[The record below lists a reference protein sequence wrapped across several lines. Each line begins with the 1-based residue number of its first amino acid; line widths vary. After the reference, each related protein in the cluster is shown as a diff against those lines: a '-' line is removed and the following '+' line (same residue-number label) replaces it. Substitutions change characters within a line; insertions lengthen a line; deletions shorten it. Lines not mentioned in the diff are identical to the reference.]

1 MTAALP
7 SWLQRG
13 VADLFPA
20 GDADPDQALAARLA
34 EAEAAGRPLRIK
46 LGIDPTGADIHLGHS
61 ILFRKLRAFQ
71 DAGHTAVLIIGDF
84 TARIGDPTG
93 KSATRVQLSA
103 AEVEANA
110 DTYLVQLGLG
120 QDPERALLD
129 FHTPGRL
136 EVRRNSEWLA
146 GLDLPQVIDLLGTS
160 TVGQMLAKE
169 DFANR
174 YGSGTPISL
183 HEFLYPLLQGYDSVQ
198 VQADVELGG
207 TDQKF
212 NVAMG
217 RDLQRHFGQ
226 RPQFGLLL
234 PILPGLDGVQKMS
247 KSLGNTV
254 GLAELPLDMYSK
266 LEKVPDAV
274 VNDYLTLLTD
284 LDLATL
290 PENPRER
297 QKAMALE
304 ITRQCHGEEAAREA
318 QATAGRVVFVPGVNL
333 SMDLSLTAGQ
343 ASGLEAE
350 GEAIIP
356 TLSLAPVNF
365 PAKAFYLLS
374 AVGLCA
380 SSSEARRQIQGGG
393 VRLDGQKLA
402 DPNQE
407 FSDAAQ
413 LEGKVLQL
421 GKKVFRRMVGGTTVS
436 AAEG

>member
-1 MTAALP
+1 MAVASGDDAGEMAHGASAATAELP
-7 SWLQRG
+7 SWLSRG
-13 VADLFPA
+13 LADLFPA
-20 GDADPDQALAARLA
+20 SLEPGASLDPQQSLGARLA
-34 EAEAAGRPLRIK
+34 EANRQTRPLRIK
-46 LGIDPTGADIHLGHS
+46 LGIDPTGSDIHLGHS

-71 DAGHTAVLIIGDF
+71 NAGHTAVLIIGDF

-110 DTYLVQLGLG
+110 ETYLVQLGLG

-129 FHTPGRL
+129 FTTPGRL

-146 GLDLPQVIDLLGTS
+146 SLDLPQVIELLGTS

-174 YGSGTPISL
+174 YGSGTAIAL

-254 GLAELPLDMYSK
+254 GLDEDALSMYSK
-266 LEKVPDAV
+266 LEKVPDGA

-284 LDLATL
+284 LDLAAL
-290 PENPRER
+290 PENPRQR
-297 QKAMALE
+297 QQAMALA
-304 ITRQCHGEEAAREA
+304 ITAARHGLAAARSA
-318 QATAGRVVFVPGVNL
+318 QADAGLLVSGG
-333 SMDLSLTAGQ
+333 AGTG
-343 ASGLEAE
+343 AAEAE
-350 GEAIIP
+350 VPEV
-356 TLSLAPVNF
+356 SLAAVNF
-365 PAKAFYLLS
+365 PAKAFYLLG
-374 AVGLCA
+374 AVGI
-380 SSSEARRQIQGGG
+380 STSSEAKRRIERGE
-393 VRLDGQKLA
+393 VKLDGVKI
-402 DPNQE
+402 DPQRE
-407 FSDAAQ
+407 FSSPSELDG
-413 LEGKVLQL
+413 LILQWD
-421 GKKVFRRMVGGTTVS
+421 KKTFRRFVVD
-436 AAEG
+436 

>member
-1 MTAALP
+1 MAKGEWGLP
-7 SWLQRG
+7 QWLERG
-13 VADLFPA
+13 VADLFPTGTEA
-20 GDADPDQALAARLA
+20 SDADQQLAARLA
-34 EAEAAGRPLRIK
+34 EAEKAGRPLRIK
-46 LGIDPTGADIHLGHS
+46 LGIDPTGSDIHLGHS

-93 KSATRVQLSA
+93 KSATRVQLTA
-103 AEVEANA
+103 EEVESNA
-110 DTYLVQLGLG
+110 RTYLQQLGQG
-120 QDPERALLD
+120 QDPARALLD
-129 FHTPGRL
+129 FETPGRL

-146 GLDLPQVIDLLGTS
+146 SLDLPKVIELLGIS

-183 HEFLYPLLQGYDSVQ
+183 HEFLYPLLQGYDSVA
-198 VQADVELGG
+198 VQADLELGG

-226 RPQFGLLL
+226 RTQFGMLL
-234 PILPGLDGVQKMS
+234 PILAGLDGVQKMS

-254 GLAELPLDMYSK
+254 GLAEDPLSMYSK
-266 LEKVPDAV
+266 LEKVPDAAV
-274 VNDYLTLLTD
+274 EEYLTLLTN
-284 LDLATL
+284 LDLAAL
-290 PENPRER
+290 PDNPRER

-304 ITRQCHGEEAAREA
+304 VTRQRHGQAAADQA
-318 QATAGRVVFVPGVNL
+318 QADAGKLVGGAKGSGAADAEVP
-333 SMDLSLTAGQ
+333 
-343 ASGLEAE
+343 EA
-350 GEAIIP
+350 
-356 TLSLAPVNF
+356 SLAEVNF

-374 AVGLCA
+374 AVGICA

-393 VRLDGQKLA
+393 VKLDGEKLA

-407 FSDAAQ
+407 FAGPDQ
-413 LEGKVLQL
+413 LVGKVLQL
-421 GKKVFRRMVGGTTVS
+421 GKKTFRRLVAG
-436 AAEG
+436 

>member
-1 MTAALP
+1 MAQADWSLP
-7 SWLQRG
+7 QDLARG
-13 VADLFPA
+13 VADLFPLGELSGA
-20 GDADPDQALAARLA
+20 GSDGDQQLAARIDA
-34 EAEAAGRPLRIK
+34 AQTAGRPLRVK
-46 LGIDPTGADIHLGHS
+46 LGIDPTGTDIHLGHS

-103 AEVEANA
+103 EAVEANA
-110 DTYLVQLGLG
+110 RTYLAQLGEGLPKD
-120 QDPERALLD
+120 QALLD
-129 FHTPGRL
+129 FETPGRL

-146 GLDLPQVIDLLGTS
+146 GLALPEVIELLGVS

-183 HEFLYPLLQGYDSVQ
+183 HEFLYPLLQGYDSHAIE
-198 VQADVELGG
+198 ADLELGG

-226 RPQFGLLL
+226 RPQFGMLL

-254 GLAELPLDMYSK
+254 GLSEDPLSMYSK

-274 VNDYLTLLTD
+274 VDAYLTLLTD
-284 LDLATL
+284 LDLAVL
-290 PENPRER
+290 PANPRER

-304 ITRQCHGEEAAREA
+304 VTRQRHGLAAA
-318 QATAGRVVFVPGVNL
+318 HQAKLDAATLVGGAAGSGAADAEVP
-333 SMDLSLTAGQ
+333 A
-343 ASGLEAE
+343 A
-350 GEAIIP
+350 
-356 TLSLAPVNF
+356 SLAQVNF
-365 PAKAFYLLS
+365 PAKAFYLLA
-374 AVGLCA
+374 AVGICA
-380 SSSEARRQIQGGG
+380 SSSDARRQIQGGG
-393 VRLDGQKLA
+393 VKLDGAKLA

-407 FSDAAQ
+407 FADASE
-413 LEGKVLQL
+413 LDGKVLQL
-421 GKKVFRRMVGGTTVS
+421 GKKTFRRLV
-436 AAEG
+436 A

>member
-1 MTAALP
+1 MAKGEWGLP
-7 SWLQRG
+7 QWLERG
-13 VADLFPA
+13 VADLFPIGTEA
-20 GDADPDQALAARLA
+20 SDADQQLAARLA
-34 EAEAAGRPLRIK
+34 EAEKQGRPLRVK
-46 LGIDPTGADIHLGHS
+46 LGIDPTGSDIHLGHS

-93 KSATRVQLSA
+93 KSATRVQLT
-103 AEVEANA
+103 AEQVEANA
-110 DTYLVQLGLG
+110 RTYLQQLGQG
-120 QDPERALLD
+120 QDPARALLD
-129 FHTPGRL
+129 FETQGRL

-146 GLDLPQVIDLLGTS
+146 SLDLPKVIELLGIS

-183 HEFLYPLLQGYDSVQ
+183 HEFLYPLLQGYDSVA
-198 VQADVELGG
+198 VQADLELGG

-226 RPQFGLLL
+226 RTQFGMLL
-234 PILPGLDGVQKMS
+234 PILAGLDGVQKMS

-254 GLAELPLDMYSK
+254 GLAEDPLSMYSK
-266 LEKVPDAV
+266 LEKVPDAAV
-274 VNDYLTLLTD
+274 EDYLTLLTN
-284 LDLATL
+284 LDLAAL

-304 ITRQCHGEEAAREA
+304 VTRQRHGEAAAQQA
-318 QATAGRVVFVPGVNL
+318 QADAGKLVGGAKGSGAADAEVP
-333 SMDLSLTAGQ
+333 
-343 ASGLEAE
+343 EA
-350 GEAIIP
+350 
-356 TLSLAPVNF
+356 SLAQVNF

-374 AVGLCA
+374 AVGICA

-393 VRLDGQKLA
+393 VKLDGEKLA

-407 FSDAAQ
+407 FAAAAE

-421 GKKVFRRMVGGTTVS
+421 GKKTFRRLVAG
-436 AAEG
+436 

>member
-1 MTAALP
+1 MAQADWSLP
-7 SWLQRG
+7 QGLERG
-13 VADLFPA
+13 VTDLFPNGELA
-20 GDADPDQALAARLA
+20 GAASDGDQQLAARIG
-34 EAEAAGRPLRIK
+34 EAQHAGRPLRVK
-46 LGIDPTGADIHLGHS
+46 LGIDPTGTDIHLGHS

-103 AEVEANA
+103 EAVEANA
-110 DTYLVQLGLG
+110 RTYLAQLGEGLPKD
-120 QDPERALLD
+120 QALLD
-129 FHTPGRL
+129 FETPGRL

-146 GLDLPQVIDLLGTS
+146 GLALPEVIELLGVS

-183 HEFLYPLLQGYDSVQ
+183 HEFLYPLLQGYDSHAI
-198 VQADVELGG
+198 QADLELGG

-226 RPQFGLLL
+226 RPQFGMLL

-254 GLAELPLDMYSK
+254 GLSEDPLSMYSK

-274 VNDYLTLLTD
+274 VDAYLTLLTD
-284 LDLATL
+284 LDLAAL
-290 PENPRER
+290 PANPRER

-304 ITRQCHGEEAAREA
+304 VTRQRHGLAAAMQA
-318 QATAGRVVFVPGVNL
+318 QLDAATLVGGAAGTGSADAEVPAA
-333 SMDLSLTAGQ
+333 SMAQ
-343 ASGLEAE
+343 
-350 GEAIIP
+350 
-356 TLSLAPVNF
+356 VNF
-365 PAKAFYLLS
+365 PAKAFYLLA

-380 SSSEARRQIQGGG
+380 SSSDARRQIQGGG
-393 VRLDGQKLA
+393 VKLDGVKLA

-407 FSDAAQ
+407 FAAASA

-421 GKKVFRRMVGGTTVS
+421 GKKTFRRLL
-436 AAEG
+436 A

>member
-1 MTAALP
+1 MAKGEWGLP
-7 SWLQRG
+7 QWLERG
-13 VADLFPA
+13 VADLFPTGTEA
-20 GDADPDQALAARLA
+20 SDADQQLAVRLA
-34 EAEAAGRPLRIK
+34 EAEQQGHPLRIK
-46 LGIDPTGADIHLGHS
+46 LGIDPTGSDIHLGHS

-93 KSATRVQLSA
+93 KSATRVQLT
-103 AEVEANA
+103 AEQVEANA
-110 DTYLVQLGLG
+110 RTYLQQLGQG
-120 QDPERALLD
+120 QDPAHALLD
-129 FHTPGRL
+129 FETPGRL

-146 GLDLPQVIDLLGTS
+146 SLDLPKVIELLGIS

-183 HEFLYPLLQGYDSVQ
+183 HEFLYPLLQGYDSVA
-198 VQADVELGG
+198 VQADLELGG

-226 RPQFGLLL
+226 RTQFGMLL
-234 PILPGLDGVQKMS
+234 PILAGLDGVQKMS

-254 GLAELPLDMYSK
+254 GLAEDPLSMYSK
-266 LEKVPDAV
+266 LEKVPDAAV
-274 VNDYLTLLTD
+274 EEYLTLLTN
-284 LDLATL
+284 LDLAAL

-304 ITRQCHGEEAAREA
+304 VTRQRHGEAAAQQA
-318 QATAGRVVFVPGVNL
+318 QADAGKLVGGAKGSGAADAEVP
-333 SMDLSLTAGQ
+333 
-343 ASGLEAE
+343 EA
-350 GEAIIP
+350 
-356 TLSLAPVNF
+356 SLAEVNF

-374 AVGLCA
+374 AVGICA

-393 VRLDGQKLA
+393 VKLDGEKLA

-407 FSDAAQ
+407 FAAAAE

-421 GKKVFRRMVGGTTVS
+421 GKKTFRRLVAG
-436 AAEG
+436 

>member
-1 MTAALP
+1 MAQADWSLP
-7 SWLQRG
+7 QDLARG
-13 VADLFPA
+13 VADLFPMGELSGA
-20 GDADPDQALAARLA
+20 SSDGDQQLAARIDA
-34 EAEAAGRPLRIK
+34 AQTAGRPLRVK
-46 LGIDPTGADIHLGHS
+46 LGIDPTGTDIHLGHS

-103 AEVEANA
+103 EAVEANA
-110 DTYLVQLGLG
+110 RTYLAQLGEGLPKD
-120 QDPERALLD
+120 QALLD
-129 FHTPGRL
+129 FETPGRL

-146 GLDLPQVIDLLGTS
+146 GLALPEVIELLGVC

-183 HEFLYPLLQGYDSVQ
+183 HEFLYPLLQGYDSHAIE
-198 VQADVELGG
+198 ADLELGG

-226 RPQFGLLL
+226 RPQFGMLL

-254 GLAELPLDMYSK
+254 GLSEDPLSMYSK

-274 VNDYLTLLTD
+274 VDTYLTLLTD
-284 LDLATL
+284 LDLAAL
-290 PENPRER
+290 PANPRER

-304 ITRQCHGEEAAREA
+304 VTRQRHGLAAA
-318 QATAGRVVFVPGVNL
+318 QQAQLDAATLVGGAAGSGAADAEVP
-333 SMDLSLTAGQ
+333 A
-343 ASGLEAE
+343 A
-350 GEAIIP
+350 
-356 TLSLAPVNF
+356 SLAQVNF
-365 PAKAFYLLS
+365 PAKAFYLLA
-374 AVGLCA
+374 AVGIC
-380 SSSEARRQIQGGG
+380 SSSSDARRQIQGGG
-393 VRLDGQKLA
+393 VKLDGAKLA

-407 FSDAAQ
+407 FADASE
-413 LEGKVLQL
+413 LDGKVLQL
-421 GKKVFRRMVGGTTVS
+421 GKKTFRRLV
-436 AAEG
+436 A

>member
-1 MTAALP
+1 
-7 SWLQRG
+7 
-13 VADLFPA
+13 V
-20 GDADPDQALAARLA
+20 
-34 EAEAAGRPLRIK
+34 K
-46 LGIDPTGADIHLGHS
+46 LGIDPTGTDIHLGHS

-103 AEVEANA
+103 EAVEANA
-110 DTYLVQLGLG
+110 RTYLAQLGEGLPKD
-120 QDPERALLD
+120 QALLD
-129 FHTPGRL
+129 FETPGRL

-146 GLDLPQVIDLLGTS
+146 GLALPEVIELLGVS

-183 HEFLYPLLQGYDSVQ
+183 HEFLYPLLQGYDSHAIE
-198 VQADVELGG
+198 ADLELGG

-226 RPQFGLLL
+226 RPQFGMLL

-254 GLAELPLDMYSK
+254 GLSEDPLSMYSK

-274 VNDYLTLLTD
+274 VDTYLTLLTD
-284 LDLATL
+284 LDLAAL
-290 PENPRER
+290 PANPRER

-304 ITRQCHGEEAAREA
+304 VTRQRHGLAAA
-318 QATAGRVVFVPGVNL
+318 QQAQLDAATLVGGAAGSGAADAEVP
-333 SMDLSLTAGQ
+333 A
-343 ASGLEAE
+343 A
-350 GEAIIP
+350 
-356 TLSLAPVNF
+356 SLAQVNF
-365 PAKAFYLLS
+365 PAKAFYLLA
-374 AVGLCA
+374 AVGIC
-380 SSSEARRQIQGGG
+380 SSSSDARRQIQGGG
-393 VRLDGQKLA
+393 VKLDGAKLA

-407 FSDAAQ
+407 FADASE
-413 LEGKVLQL
+413 LDGKVLQL
-421 GKKVFRRMVGGTTVS
+421 GKKTFRRLV
-436 AAEG
+436 A

>member
-1 MTAALP
+1 MAQADWSLP
-7 SWLQRG
+7 QGLERG
-13 VADLFPA
+13 VADLFPTGELCGA
-20 GDADPDQALAARLA
+20 ASDGDQQLAARIG
-34 EAEAAGRPLRIK
+34 EARKAGRPLRVK
-46 LGIDPTGADIHLGHS
+46 LGIDPTGTDIHLGHS

-103 AEVEANA
+103 EAVEANA
-110 DTYLVQLGLG
+110 RTYLAQLGEG
-120 QDPERALLD
+120 RPKDQALLD
-129 FHTPGRL
+129 FETPGRL

-146 GLDLPQVIDLLGTS
+146 GLALPEVIELLGVS

-183 HEFLYPLLQGYDSVQ
+183 HEFLYPLLQGYDSHAI
-198 VQADVELGG
+198 QADLELGG

-226 RPQFGLLL
+226 RPQFGMLL

-254 GLAELPLDMYSK
+254 GLAEDPLSMYSK
-266 LEKVPDAV
+266 LEKVPDALV
-274 VNDYLTLLTD
+274 DAYLTLLTD
-284 LDLATL
+284 LDLAAL
-290 PENPRER
+290 PANPRER

-304 ITRQCHGEEAAREA
+304 VTRQRHGSAAARQA
-318 QATAGRVVFVPGVNL
+318 QLDAATLVGGAAGSGAADADVP
-333 SMDLSLTAGQ
+333 A
-343 ASGLEAE
+343 A
-350 GEAIIP
+350 
-356 TLSLAPVNF
+356 SLAQVSF
-365 PAKAFYLLS
+365 PAKAFYLLA
-374 AVGLCA
+374 AVGICA
-380 SSSEARRQIQGGG
+380 SSSDARRQIQGGG
-393 VRLDGQKLA
+393 VKLDGTKLA

-407 FSDAAQ
+407 FADASA
-413 LEGKVLQL
+413 LDGKVLQL
-421 GKKVFRRMVGGTTVS
+421 GKKTFRRLV
-436 AAEG
+436 A

>member
-1 MTAALP
+1 MAKGAWELP
-7 SWLQRG
+7 QWLERG

-20 GDADPDQALAARLA
+20 GQADGASADPDQQLAARLA
-34 EAEAAGRPLRIK
+34 EAEREGRPLRIK
-46 LGIDPTGADIHLGHS
+46 LGIDPTGSDIHLGHS

-93 KSATRVQLSA
+93 KSATRVQLSEA
-103 AEVEANA
+103 QVEANA
-110 DTYLVQLGLG
+110 RTYLQQLGQG
-120 QDPERALLD
+120 QDPARALLD
-129 FHTPGRL
+129 FETPGRL

-146 GLDLPQVIDLLGTS
+146 ALDLPRVIELLGIS

-183 HEFLYPLLQGYDSVQ
+183 HEFLYPLLQGYDSVAI
-198 VQADVELGG
+198 QADLELGG

-217 RDLQRHFGQ
+217 RDLQRHFSQ
-226 RPQFGLLL
+226 RTQFGMLL

-254 GLAELPLDMYSK
+254 GLTEDPLSMYSK
-266 LEKVPDAV
+266 LEKVPDAAV
-274 VNDYLTLLTD
+274 EEYLTLLTD
-284 LDLATL
+284 LDLEAL
-290 PENPRER
+290 PANPRER
-297 QKAMALE
+297 QKTMALE
-304 ITRQCHGEEAAREA
+304 VTRQRHGEAAALQA
-318 QATAGRVVFVPGVNL
+318 QADAGRLVG
-333 SMDLSLTAGQ
+333 G
-343 ASGLEAE
+343 ASGSGAAAAEVPEA
-350 GEAIIP
+350 
-356 TLSLAPVNF
+356 SLAAVNF

-374 AVGLCA
+374 AVGLCS

-393 VRLDGQKLA
+393 VKLDGEKLS

-407 FSDAAQ
+407 FGDPAE
-413 LEGKVLQL
+413 LVGKVLQL
-421 GKKVFRRMVGGTTVS
+421 GKKTFRRLVAG
-436 AAEG
+436 

>member
-1 MTAALP
+1 MAQADWSLP
-7 SWLQRG
+7 QDLARG
-13 VADLFPA
+13 VADLFPNGELSGA
-20 GDADPDQALAARLA
+20 SSDGDQQLAARIDA
-34 EAEAAGRPLRIK
+34 AQTAGRPLRVK
-46 LGIDPTGADIHLGHS
+46 LGIDPTGTDIHLGHS

-103 AEVEANA
+103 EAVEANA
-110 DTYLVQLGLG
+110 RTYLAQLGEGLPKD
-120 QDPERALLD
+120 QALLD
-129 FHTPGRL
+129 FETPGRL

-146 GLDLPQVIDLLGTS
+146 GLALPEVIELLGVS

-183 HEFLYPLLQGYDSVQ
+183 HEFLYPLLQGYDSHAIE
-198 VQADVELGG
+198 ADLELGG

-226 RPQFGLLL
+226 RPQFGMLL

-254 GLAELPLDMYSK
+254 GLSEDPLSMYSK

-274 VNDYLTLLTD
+274 VDAYLTLLTD
-284 LDLATL
+284 LDLAAL
-290 PENPRER
+290 PANPRER

-304 ITRQCHGEEAAREA
+304 VTRQRHGLAAA
-318 QATAGRVVFVPGVNL
+318 QQAQLDAATLVGGAAGTGAADAEVP
-333 SMDLSLTAGQ
+333 A
-343 ASGLEAE
+343 A
-350 GEAIIP
+350 
-356 TLSLAPVNF
+356 SLAQVNF
-365 PAKAFYLLS
+365 PAKAFYLLA
-374 AVGLCA
+374 AVGICA
-380 SSSEARRQIQGGG
+380 SSSDARRQIQGGG
-393 VRLDGQKLA
+393 VKLDGAKLA

-407 FSDAAQ
+407 FADASE
-413 LEGKVLQL
+413 LDGKVLQL
-421 GKKVFRRMVGGTTVS
+421 GKKTFRRLV
-436 AAEG
+436 A

>member
-1 MTAALP
+1 MAQADWSLP
-7 SWLQRG
+7 QDLARG
-13 VADLFPA
+13 VADLFPT
-20 GDADPDQALAARLA
+20 GELCGAASD
-34 EAEAAGRPLRIK
+34 GRPLRVK
-46 LGIDPTGADIHLGHS
+46 LGIDPTGTDIHLGHS

-103 AEVEANA
+103 EAVEANA
-110 DTYLVQLGLG
+110 RTYLSQLGEGLPKD
-120 QDPERALLD
+120 QALLD
-129 FHTPGRL
+129 FETPGRL

-146 GLDLPQVIDLLGTS
+146 GLALPEVIELLGVS

-183 HEFLYPLLQGYDSVQ
+183 HEFLYPLLQGYDSHAIE
-198 VQADVELGG
+198 ADLELGG

-226 RPQFGLLL
+226 RPQFGMLL

-254 GLAELPLDMYSK
+254 GLSEDPLSMYSK

-274 VNDYLTLLTD
+274 VDTYLTLLTD
-284 LDLATL
+284 LDLAAL
-290 PENPRER
+290 PANPRER

-304 ITRQCHGEEAAREA
+304 VTRQRHGLAAA
-318 QATAGRVVFVPGVNL
+318 QQAQLDAATLVGGAAGSGAADAEVP
-333 SMDLSLTAGQ
+333 A
-343 ASGLEAE
+343 A
-350 GEAIIP
+350 
-356 TLSLAPVNF
+356 SLAQVNF
-365 PAKAFYLLS
+365 PAKAFYLLA
-374 AVGLCA
+374 AVGIC
-380 SSSEARRQIQGGG
+380 SSSSDARRQIQGGG
-393 VRLDGQKLA
+393 VKLDGAKLA

-407 FSDAAQ
+407 FADASE
-413 LEGKVLQL
+413 LDGKVLQL
-421 GKKVFRRMVGGTTVS
+421 GKKTFRRLV
-436 AAEG
+436 A

>member
-1 MTAALP
+1 MPAATPSLP
-7 SWLQRG
+7 AWLERG
-13 VADLFPA
+13 MADLFPA
-20 GDADPDQALAARLA
+20 GRGPDAPADPDQQLAARLG
-34 EAEAAGRPLRIK
+34 EAERTGSPLRIK
-46 LGIDPTGADIHLGHS
+46 LGIDPTGSDIHLGHS
-61 ILFRKLRAFQ
+61 ILFRKLRALQ

-93 KSATRVQLSA
+93 KSATRVQLSEA
-103 AEVEANA
+103 AVEANA
-110 DTYLVQLGLG
+110 ATYLQQLGQG

-146 GLDLPQVIDLLGTS
+146 GLDLPQVIELLGIS

-198 VQADVELGG
+198 VRADLELGG

-226 RPQFGLLL
+226 RPQFGMLL

-254 GLAELPLDMYSK
+254 GLSEDPLSMYSK

-274 VNDYLTLLTD
+274 VEEYLTLLTD
-284 LDLATL
+284 LDLAAL
-290 PENPRER
+290 PDNPRER

-304 ITRQCHGEEAAREA
+304 VTRQRHGAEAAATA
-318 QATAGRVVFVPGVNL
+318 QADAATLVGGAAGSGAADAEVP
-333 SMDLSLTAGQ
+333 
-343 ASGLEAE
+343 EA
-350 GEAIIP
+350 
-356 TLSLAPVNF
+356 SLAAVSF

-374 AVGLCA
+374 AVGICT

-393 VRLDGQKLA
+393 VKLDGAKLT

-407 FSDAAQ
+407 FSSPAE
-413 LEGKVLQL
+413 LSGKVLQL
-421 GKKVFRRMVGGTTVS
+421 GKKTFRRLV
-436 AAEG
+436 A

>member
-1 MTAALP
+1 MPPA
-7 SWLQRG
+7 LQRG
-13 VADLFPA
+13 VADLFPF
-20 GDADPDQALAARLA
+20 GSEPDQQLAARL
-34 EAEAAGRPLRIK
+34 EAAQRAGRPLRIK
-46 LGIDPTGADIHLGHS
+46 LGIDPTGSDIHLGHS

-120 QDPERALLD
+120 QDPAHALLD
-129 FHTPGRL
+129 FETPGRL
-136 EVRRNSEWLA
+136 EVRRNSEWLT
-146 GLDLPQVIDLLGTS
+146 GLDLPQVIELLGTS

-174 YGSGTPISL
+174 YGSGTSISL

-198 VQADVELGG
+198 VRSDVELGG

-226 RPQFGLLL
+226 RPQFGMLL

-254 GLAELPLDMYSK
+254 GLRDDPLSMYSK
-266 LEKVPDAV
+266 LEKVPDGV

-284 LDLATL
+284 LDLAAL
-290 PENPRER
+290 PDHPRER
-297 QKAMALE
+297 QRAMALAV
-304 ITRQCHGEEAAREA
+304 TASRHGEVAARRA
-318 QATAGRVVFVPGVNL
+318 QLDAAMLVGGATAIAEEVPEV
-333 SMDLSLTAGQ
+333 
-343 ASGLEAE
+343 
-350 GEAIIP
+350 
-356 TLSLAPVNF
+356 SLAAVNF

-393 VRLDGQKLA
+393 VKLDGEKLS

-407 FSDAAQ
+407 FAAPGQ
-413 LEGKVLQL
+413 LAGKVLQL
-421 GKKVFRRMVGGTTVS
+421 GKKTFRRLVQP
-436 AAEG
+436 

>member
-1 MTAALP
+1 MPAPLP
-7 SWLQRG
+7 PWLQRG

-20 GDADPDQALAARLA
+20 GEADPDQALEARLA
-34 EAEAAGRPLRIK
+34 EAHSAVRPLRIK
-46 LGIDPTGADIHLGHS
+46 LGIDPTGSDIHLGHS

-103 AEVEANA
+103 AAVEANA
-110 DTYLVQLGLG
+110 ETYLVQLGLG

-254 GLAELPLDMYSK
+254 GLGEDPLSMYSK
-266 LEKVPDAV
+266 LEKVPDGV
-274 VNDYLTLLTD
+274 VDDYLNLLTD
-284 LDLATL
+284 LDLEAL

-304 ITRQCHGEEAAREA
+304 VTRQRHGEAAARQA
-318 QATAGRVVFVPGVNL
+318 QADAGMLVG
-333 SMDLSLTAGQ
+333 G
-343 ASGLEAE
+343 ASGGAAADAEVPEA
-350 GEAIIP
+350 
-356 TLSLAPVNF
+356 SLAAVNF

-374 AVGLCA
+374 AVGVCS

-393 VRLDGQKLA
+393 VRLDGRKLA

-407 FSDAAQ
+407 FIDAAQ
-413 LEGKVLQL
+413 LEGKVLQV
-421 GKKVFRRMVGGTTVS
+421 GKKTFRRLVAS
-436 AAEG
+436 

>member
-1 MTAALP
+1 MAEAATGSAQAIEPAAEPAAQALP
-7 SWLQRG
+7 AWLRRG
-13 VADLFPA
+13 LADLFPA
-20 GDADPDQALAARLA
+20 GTVTDPDQHLAARLA
-34 EAEAAGRPLRIK
+34 EAEAQGRPLRIK
-46 LGIDPTGADIHLGHS
+46 LGIDPTGSDIHLGHS

-71 DAGHTAVLIIGDF
+71 EAGHTAVLIIGDF

-103 AEVEANA
+103 EAVEANA
-110 DTYLVQLGLG
+110 ATYLQQLGQG

-129 FHTPGRL
+129 FTTPGRL

-146 GLDLPQVIDLLGTS
+146 GLDLPQVIDLLGIS

-183 HEFLYPLLQGYDSVQ
+183 HEFLYPLLQGYDSVA
-198 VQADVELGG
+198 VQADLELGG

-217 RDLQRHFGQ
+217 RDLQRHFSQ
-226 RPQFGLLL
+226 RPQFGMLL

-254 GLAELPLDMYSK
+254 GLSEDPLSMYSK

-274 VNDYLTLLTD
+274 VEEYLTLLTD
-284 LDLATL
+284 LDLAAL
-290 PENPRER
+290 PENPRQR

-304 ITRQCHGEEAAREA
+304 VTRQRHGEAAAA
-318 QATAGRVVFVPGVNL
+318 QAQADAATLVAG
-333 SMDLSLTAGQ
+333 
-343 ASGLEAE
+343 ASGHGAAEAE
-350 GEAIIP
+350 VPEA
-356 TLSLAPVNF
+356 SLAAVTF

-374 AVGLCA
+374 AVGVCA

-393 VRLDGQKLA
+393 VRLDGEKLT

-407 FSDAAQ
+407 FTAAEA
-413 LEGKVLQL
+413 LAGKVLQL
-421 GKKVFRRMVGGTTVS
+421 GKKTFRRLVVG
-436 AAEG
+436 